1 MSNDKQSKTEKPTA
15 QRLKKAREEG
25 QVARS
30 AELGSW
36 VTLAAASVLIPP
48 YIGWVLRRL
57 AEHFAMLSAL
67 PTSPNISDVSALG
80 KEVMISVGLLIAVP
94 LGLNLVLSVG
104 ASLAQTG
111 IVSAPKALK
120 PKLSRLSW
128 KQGFK
133 KVFSKKSAW
142 ETGKQTFRLVTVA
155 AVAIPIVVSSS
166 KGLTVPGLSLTEGF
180 EFIVRRV
187 TLLLQVIAL
196 TGVVLSVLDFFFQKR
211 STRND
216 LKMTKQEVRQE
227 SKNNDGDPLIKG
239 RRRQL
244 QAELSRN
251 RTLATVADSTVVIV
265 NPVHFAVALK
275 YEAGE
280 GVPVVTARAAEGKA
294 VEIRDEALAAGV
306 PVIECVPLA
315 RHLHKKTRRGYPIPA
330 ESYAAVAVAL
340 AFVSKLGNKKGL
352 PVIHR
357 LNAET
362 VGMSNDESDIYTGDS
377 PALQPT
383 S

>member
-1 MSNDKQSKTEKPTA
+1 
-15 QRLKKAREEG
+15 
-25 QVARS
+25 
-30 AELGSW
+30 
-36 VTLAAASVLIPP
+36 
-48 YIGWVLRRL
+48 
-57 AEHFAMLSAL
+57 MLSAL

-80 KEVMISVGLLIAVP
+80 KEVMISVALLIAVP

-155 AVAIPIVVSSS
+155 AAAIPIVVSSS

-180 EFIVRRV
+180 EFVVRRV

-196 TGVVLSVLDFFFQKR
+196 TGVVLSVIDFFFQKR

-216 LKMTKQEVRQE
+216 LKMTKQVRQE

-315 RHLHKKTRRGYPIPA
+315 RHLHRKPAGMPHPCRKLCRCCRCVGVRQQTRQQ
-330 ESYAAVAVAL
+330 
-340 AFVSKLGNKKGL
+340 KGL

-357 LNAET
+357 LDADT

>member
-1 MSNDKQSKTEKPTA
+1 
-15 QRLKKAREEG
+15 
-25 QVARS
+25 
-30 AELGSW
+30 
-36 VTLAAASVLIPP
+36 
-48 YIGWVLRRL
+48 
-57 AEHFAMLSAL
+57 
-67 PTSPNISDVSALG
+67 
-80 KEVMISVGLLIAVP
+80 
-94 LGLNLVLSVG
+94 
-104 ASLAQTG
+104 
-111 IVSAPKALK
+111 
-120 PKLSRLSW
+120 
-128 KQGFK
+128 
-133 KVFSKKSAW
+133 
-142 ETGKQTFRLVTVA
+142 
-155 AVAIPIVVSSS
+155 
-166 KGLTVPGLSLTEGF
+166 
-180 EFIVRRV
+180 V

-196 TGVVLSVLDFFFQKR
+196 TGVLLSVMDFFFQKR

-315 RHLHKKTRRGYPIPA
+315 RHLHKKTRRGFPIPA

-352 PVIHR
+352 PVVHR
-357 LNAET
+357 LGAET
-362 VGMSNDESDIYTGDS
+362 VGMSNDGSDIYTGDS

>member
-1 MSNDKQSKTEKPTA
+1 
-15 QRLKKAREEG
+15 
-25 QVARS
+25 
-30 AELGSW
+30 
-36 VTLAAASVLIPP
+36 
-48 YIGWVLRRL
+48 
-57 AEHFAMLSAL
+57 MLSAL

-94 LGLNLVLSVG
+94 LGLNLVVSVA

-111 IVSAPKALK
+111 IVSSPKALK

-280 GVPVVTARAAEGKA
+280 GVPIVTARAAEGKA

-315 RHLHKKTRRGYPIPA
+315 RHLHRKTRRGYPIPA

-357 LNAET
+357 LDAET